1 MEDVKQRRKDSRRE
15 THINNTKIKY
25 LKVID
30 KIYEITRISFFYMT
44 IEASE
49 TDLTIDDVPED
60 EVWDLEEFKN
70 YRVKLVNNGG
80 MGEIVDFSDWVNRCK

>member
-1 MEDVKQRRKDSRRE
+1 MG
-15 THINNTKIKY
+15 NNTKIKY
-25 LKVID
+25 LNVEG
-30 KIYEITRISFFYMT
+30 KIYEITRISFSYMI

-80 MGEIVDFSDWVNRCK
+80 MGEIVEFSDWVNRRK

>member
-1 MEDVKQRRKDSRRE
+1 MG
-15 THINNTKIKY
+15 NNTKIKY
-25 LKVID
+25 LNVEG
-30 KIYEITRISFFYMT
+30 KIYEITRISFFYMI

-80 MGEIVDFSDWVNRCK
+80 MGEIVEFSDWVNRRK

>member
-1 MEDVKQRRKDSRRE
+1 MG
-15 THINNTKIKY
+15 NNTKIKY
-25 LKVID
+25 LNVEGKV
-30 KIYEITRISFFYMT
+30 YEVTRISFFYME

-80 MGEIVDFSDWVNRCK
+80 MGEIVDFEEFKNRNRQ

>member
-1 MEDVKQRRKDSRRE
+1 M
-15 THINNTKIKY
+15 I
-25 LKVID
+25 
-30 KIYEITRISFFYMT
+30 

-80 MGEIVDFSDWVNRCK
+80 MGEIVEFSDWVNRRK

>member
-1 MEDVKQRRKDSRRE
+1 MEDVKQREDRLEVLD
-15 THINNTKIKY
+15 INNTKIKY

-30 KIYEITRISFFYMT
+30 KIYKITKISFFYME

-80 MGEIVDFSDWVNRCK
+80 MGEIVDFEEFKNRNRQ

>member
-1 MEDVKQRRKDSRRE
+1 ME
-15 THINNTKIKY
+15 
-25 LKVID
+25 
-30 KIYEITRISFFYMT
+30 

-60 EVWDLEEFKN
+60 EVWNIEEFKN
-70 YRVKLVNNGG
+70 YGIKLVNNGG